1 MSRIQSI
8 PYSIPFVQRYD
19 TCPRFDRRYPDTL
32 FNLVTGKSLYSF
44 RNTSSRDQLLDH
56 IVHIMMMSYR
66 VGPEIPLRLHGVTNP
81 SLDSCQPNR
90 HFRRYL
96 QCTFIATQLR
106 CDVWYTQSIPTVS
119 GSCTISWSKEMILDI
134 RKALAYELH
143 DLCARLRIGSCP
155 SHHSP
160 NDVIPLSTTSN
171 VHGQET
177 VTIY

>member
-1 MSRIQSI
+1 MSRIQST
-8 PYSIPFVQRYD
+8 PYTIPFVYRYD

-32 FNLVTGKSLYSF
+32 FNLITGKSLYSF
-44 RNTSSRDQLLDH
+44 RNTSSRDQLLGH

-90 HFRRYL
+90 HFRRYP

-119 GSCTISWSKEMILDI
+119 GSCTISWSKEMILDT
-134 RKALAYELH
+134 RKALSKRTTRS
-143 DLCARLRIGSCP
+143 CARLRIGSCP

>member
-1 MSRIQSI
+1 MSRTQSI
-8 PYSIPFVQRYD
+8 PYTIPFVQRYG
-19 TCPRFDRRYPDTL
+19 TCPRFDRRYTDTL

-44 RNTSSRDQLLDH
+44 RNTSSCDQLLGH

-66 VGPEIPLRLHGVTNP
+66 VGPEIPLHLHGVTNP
-81 SLDSCQPNR
+81 SLDLCQPNR
-90 HFRRYL
+90 HFWRYL

-119 GSCTISWSKEMILDI
+119 GSRTISWYKEMILDI

-143 DLCARLRIGSCP
+143 DLCARLRIASCP

-171 VHGQET
+171 VHGQP
-177 VTIY
+177 